1 MTSPRVAGPNP
12 FAPGVSVMSG
22 KFDPRS
28 PGPFKNSTKNGNQMT
43 IPVPNEQAP
52 NLSGL
57 VSVKAYEK
65 IYTSEVPSVTC
76 NLLPT

>member
-1 MTSPRVAGPNP
+1 MGK
-12 FAPGVSVMSG
+12 FAPT
-22 KFDPRS
+22 S
-28 PGPFKNSTKNGNQMT
+28 PGPFKSSTKNGNPAT
-43 IPVPNEQAP
+43 IPVPSEQAP

-65 IYTSEVPSVTC
+65 IYTSEVPAVTC